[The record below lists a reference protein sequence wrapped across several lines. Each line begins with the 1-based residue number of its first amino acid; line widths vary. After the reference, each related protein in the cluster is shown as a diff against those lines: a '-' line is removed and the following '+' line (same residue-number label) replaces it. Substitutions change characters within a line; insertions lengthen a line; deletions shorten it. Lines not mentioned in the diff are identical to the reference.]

1 MEQVCFFHNSGKNR
15 AIFHCISGKKV
26 PPVLSFQLT
35 FPHIDKELTWKC
47 CFFASYSNAY
57 MKKFYA
63 FPAFLLVCFSGF
75 AQPNL
80 DETYFPVAG
89 KSFAGRSFTMTTP
102 MAEPSEGPNQTWN
115 LTNLQSSYILDYNFS
130 FRIKTPAQ
138 MDSAAYFPGA
148 TSGYVSFFGVDS
160 LENFSKVNGN
170 DLEYLGY
177 NFKGVAISE
186 RYSIPRVELRKNLG
200 FEENFIRVSE
210 CVQNVSGFQKFQKYR
225 DTISYAGYGTL
236 ITSYG
241 TYNNVIMLKRGY
253 SIDASFT
260 PGGPFEFSY
269 LGRQWLWY
277 LPGYGI
283 PYVKYSIEVDM
294 LVPDQTLYDGY
305 VGFIP
310 PPVGVAPTQNLAAI
324 QLLPSVLQTEESVL
338 VEGIQELKQVTISD
352 VSGKSFPIR
361 RLEGNRFFPPQ
372 LHKGLYSVRLT
383 GSQGSVVRK
392 MVVQ

>member
-1 MEQVCFFHNSGKNR
+1 
-15 AIFHCISGKKV
+15 
-26 PPVLSFQLT
+26 
-35 FPHIDKELTWKC
+35 
-47 CFFASYSNAY
+47 
-57 MKKFYA
+57 MKIHYA
-63 FPAFLLVCFSGF
+63 LPAFLLLCFSAF

-115 LTNLQSSYILDYNFS
+115 LTSLQSSYILDYNFS

-138 MDSAAYFPGA
+138 LDSTAFFPGA

-186 RYSIPRVELRKNLG
+186 RFTIPRVELRKNLG

-210 CVQNVSGFQKFQKYR
+210 ATQNVSGFQKFQKYR

-241 TYNNVIMLKRGY
+241 TYSNVIMLKRRF
-253 SIDASFT
+253 SIDASFNQ
-260 PGGPFEFSY
+260 GGPFEFAY
-269 LGRQWLWY
+269 LGKQWLWY

-283 PYVKYSIEVDM
+283 PYVKYSVEVDM

-310 PPVGVAPTQNLAAI
+310 PPVGVTPGQNQAAV
-324 QLLPSVLQTEESVL
+324 QLLPSVLQNEESVL
-338 VEGIQELKQVTISD
+338 AEGMENLQDVHISD
-352 VSGKSFPIR
+352 ISGKSFPV
-361 RLEGNRFFPPQ
+361 LHLSGNRFFPPR

-383 GSQGSVVRK
+383 GAQGSVVRK
-392 MVVQ
+392 LMVQ